1 MSMVA
6 RIFGIKG
13 LLLGLSEEQADADPI
28 VQFKSWYAFAR
39 KAWVPMPN
47 ACALATA
54 TRDGCPAARMVLL
67 KGVDERGF
75 VFYTNYESR
84 KALEIAENSRATMV
98 FHWAELFRQVR
109 VDGSLEKVS
118 GEESDAYFASRL
130 RGSRIGAWA
139 SRQSEVLKGREELEA
154 RVRELSR
161 DYRGKDV
168 PRPPYWGGYL
178 LRPHRI
184 EFWQGRPSRLHDR
197 LMYTRETGQ
206 GGWTMQRLS
215 P

>member
-84 KALEIAENSRATMV
+84 KALEIAENPRATLV
-98 FHWAELFRQVR
+98 FHWVELFRQVR
-109 VDGSLEKVS
+109 VDGSLEKVP
-118 GEESDAYFASRL
+118 GGESDAYFASRL

-139 SRQSEVLKGREELEA
+139 SRQSEVLKGREELES
-154 RVRELSR
+154 RVRELTR

-197 LMYTRETGQ
+197 LMYTREAGQ

>member
-118 GEESDAYFASRL
+118 
-130 RGSRIGAWA
+130 
-139 SRQSEVLKGREELEA
+139 
-154 RVRELSR
+154 
-161 DYRGKDV
+161 
-168 PRPPYWGGYL
+168 
-178 LRPHRI
+178 
-184 EFWQGRPSRLHDR
+184 
-197 LMYTRETGQ
+197 
-206 GGWTMQRLS
+206 
-215 P
+215 

>member
-1 MSMVA
+1 MSIIA
-6 RIFGIKG
+6 RVFGLKG
-13 LLLGLSEEQADADPI
+13 LLLGLSEAQVDPDPI
-28 VQFKSWYAFAR
+28 VQFKHWYAFAR
-39 KAWVPMPN
+39 KGCVPMPN

-54 TRDGCPAARMVLL
+54 DAGGCPAARMVLL

-84 KALEIAENSRATMV
+84 KAGEIEANPRATMV
-98 FHWAELFRQVR
+98 FHWTELYRQVR
-109 VDGSLEKVS
+109 VDGALERVS
-118 GEESDAYFASRL
+118 GGESDAYFHSRL

-139 SRQSEVLKGREELEA
+139 SRQSRVLELREDLDA
-154 RVRELSR
+154 RVRELTAQ
-161 DYRGKDV
+161 YHGKDV

-197 LMYTRETGQ
+197 LMYERAADGR
-206 GGWTMQRLS
+206 WKLSRLS